1 MLSGSNCIG
10 CLRVLSPSLD
20 GLQGL
25 LTVFEAGAT
34 LISNCSYESGFS
46 INAHSGSMKLISVF
60 LQGSSNHSLRIS
72 FLVFLL
78 ALSACA
84 GVPVQEM
91 SNARQAVEAAR
102 KVGADTRASK
112 ELKSAETLLQ
122 SAEQALQEGDYKQAR
137 KDAEA
142 SRDQA
147 VQAQD
152 KSLNE

>member
-1 MLSGSNCIG
+1 
-10 CLRVLSPSLD
+10 
-20 GLQGL
+20 
-25 LTVFEAGAT
+25 
-34 LISNCSYESGFS
+34 
-46 INAHSGSMKLISVF
+46 MKLISVS
-60 LQGSSNHSLRIS
+60 LQSSSSYGLKIS
-72 FLVFLL
+72 FLIFVLV
-78 ALSACA
+78 LSACA

-102 KVGADTRASK
+102 KVGADTRARN

-137 KDAEA
+137 RDAEA

>member
-1 MLSGSNCIG
+1 
-10 CLRVLSPSLD
+10 
-20 GLQGL
+20 
-25 LTVFEAGAT
+25 
-34 LISNCSYESGFS
+34 
-46 INAHSGSMKLISVF
+46 MKLISIF
-60 LQGSSNHSLRIS
+60 LQNSSNHSLKIS
-72 FLVFLL
+72 FLVFVLVL
-78 ALSACA
+78 AACA

-112 ELKSAETLLQ
+112 ELQSAETLLQ

-137 KDAEA
+137 RDAEA

-147 VQAQD
+147 VEAQD

>member
-1 MLSGSNCIG
+1 MI
-10 CLRVLSPSLD
+10 
-20 GLQGL
+20 
-25 LTVFEAGAT
+25 
-34 LISNCSYESGFS
+34 
-46 INAHSGSMKLISVF
+46 LISVKLKKIF
-60 LQGSSNHSLRIS
+60 EKTYT
-72 FLVFLL
+72 LVFVLM
-78 ALSACA
+78 LSACA

-91 SNARQAVEAAR
+91 SNARQAVDAAR
-102 KVGADTRASK
+102 KVGAETRASK
-112 ELKSAETLLQ
+112 ELQAAEELLQ